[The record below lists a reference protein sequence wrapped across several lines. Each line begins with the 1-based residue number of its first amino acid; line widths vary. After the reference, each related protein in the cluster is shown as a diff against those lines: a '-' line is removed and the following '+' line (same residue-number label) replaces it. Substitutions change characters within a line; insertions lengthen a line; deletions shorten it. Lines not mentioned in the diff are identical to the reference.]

1 MLYFCCTTNLNNNMG
16 KNSKKHLV
24 GQPIFRQIINLI
36 PKDKFNE
43 LVIQCKSDKYY
54 KTFFSWEQ
62 LVTMLFGIFSRCDSM
77 GEVCDGMRA
86 LAGKL
91 NYLGM
96 ESSPAK
102 STAGDALRDRD
113 EELFRLFYFALIAH
127 FSPLLSV
134 SRKKKYRKEGV
145 SFDEFYAFDSS
156 TIRLFSDI
164 LKGVGRNPKDE
175 GRKKG
180 GLKVHMLTDI
190 HADTPQFVKISEAKM
205 HDKNFLQYLNLPVGS
220 MVVFD
225 KAYNY
230 YLQFAKWTATGVNF
244 VCRLKDNAK
253 YEVQGA
259 PLFEKSL
266 SKEEFGVYKVEH
278 IHIVYTEIV
287 EINVEGKK
295 KAQKIKRKK
304 TLCLRLVFY
313 KDEQGRKYKFIT
325 NNWEISDEEV
335 ALIYKCRWSIET
347 TFKKLKQNFQL
358 TYFYSDT
365 ENGIKTQV
373 WCTLIA
379 YLLLLVIQT
388 DSESKKALSTVAALL
403 RMHLVSHLELKWVVT
418 EGRRGYHKSPKR
430 QNKSPTTA
438 QISLF

>member
-1 MLYFCCTTNLNNNMG
+1 MG
-16 KNSKKHLV
+16 KDTQKQLV
-24 GQPIFRQIINLI
+24 GQPIFKQIIKLI
-36 PKDKFNE
+36 PRDKFTE
-43 LVIQCKSDKYY
+43 LVIQCKSDRYY

-86 LAGKL
+86 LSGKL

-96 ESSPAK
+96 DSSPAK

-113 EELFRLFYFALIAH
+113 EELFRLFYFALIAY
-127 FSPLLSV
+127 FSPFLSV
-134 SRKKKYRKEGV
+134 SRKKKHRKEGV
-145 SFDEFYAFDSS
+145 SFDDFFAFDSS
-156 TIRLFSDI
+156 TVTLFSDI
-164 LKGVGRNPKDE
+164 MKGVGRNPKDE
-175 GRKKG
+175 GKKKG

-190 HADTPQFVKISEAKM
+190 HADTPQFVKISEARM
-205 HDKNFLQYLNLPVGS
+205 HDKNFLQYLHLSKGS
-220 MVVFD
+220 MIVFD

-230 YLQFAKWTATGVNF
+230 YLQFAQWTQAGVNF

-253 YEVQGA
+253 YEVQGD
-259 PLFEKSL
+259 PLFEKEL
-266 SKEEFGVYKVEH
+266 GKEEFGVYKVEH
-278 IHIVYTEIV
+278 IHIHYTETV

-295 KAQKIKRKK
+295 KSKKVKQKKA
-304 TLCLRLVFY
+304 LCLRLVFY
-313 KDEQGRKYKFIT
+313 KDDQGRKYQFIT
-325 NNWEISDEEV
+325 NNWEITDEEV

-365 ENGIKTQV
+365 ANGIKTQV

-388 DSESKKALSTVAALL
+388 MSESQKALSTIAALL
-403 RMHLVSHLELKWVVT
+403 RMHLISHLDLKWMVT
-418 EGRRGYHKSPKR
+418 EGRGGYPKR
-430 QNKSPTTA
+430 SKCRNKGPTTV
-438 QISLF
+438 QLSLF